1 LDLFKYL
8 LKHCR
13 GVRRPGSAA
22 TDMAYV
28 AAGRFD
34 GFYEYSLQPWDVAA
48 GIVLINEAGGKICD
62 FKGGDNYLFGE
73 EIITSNSIVF
83 NELKDLVLK
92 YMK

>member
-1 LDLFKYL
+1 
-8 LKHCR
+8 
-13 GVRRPGSAA
+13 
-22 TDMAYV
+22 MAYV